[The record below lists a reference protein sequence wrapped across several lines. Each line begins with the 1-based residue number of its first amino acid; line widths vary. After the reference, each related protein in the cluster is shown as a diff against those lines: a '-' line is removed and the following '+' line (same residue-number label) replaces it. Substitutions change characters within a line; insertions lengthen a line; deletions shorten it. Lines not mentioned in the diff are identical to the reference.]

1 MGRRSDHTP
10 EHLKEMILEESWRVI
25 EKEGIEKLT
34 ARRIASAIGYTPGTI
49 YSFFNS
55 METLQLHLNA
65 RTLDLLYAAL
75 SDPKCNHPDNGPIKN
90 MKLMA
95 RNYISFAQKYRPH
108 WLLLFESRLE
118 YLKKDETW
126 YQEMINRLFTP
137 LEGQMSVYFSDK
149 QKRKKKIAA
158 RVLWASVHGI
168 CFLKETGKL
177 SLVGEEKN
185 TEEFSYF
192 LIDNFMMGIGLGRK
206 NTQ

>member
-10 EHLKEMILEESWRVI
+10 EQLKEMILEEAWNVI

-49 YSFFNS
+49 YSFFTS
-55 METLQLHLNA
+55 MEMLLLHLNA
-65 RTLDLLYAAL
+65 KTLNLLYEAL
-75 SDPKCNHPDNGPIKN
+75 SDPECNNPNNKPIKN

-95 RNYISFAQKYRPH
+95 KNYISFAQRYRQH
-108 WLLLFESRLE
+108 WLLLFENRLE
-118 YLKKDETW
+118 HLKKDESW
-126 YQEMINRLFTP
+126 YQEKIDRLFAP
-137 LEGQMSVYFSDK
+137 LERQMSAFYSDS
-149 QKRKKKIAA
+149 QTRKKKIAT

-185 TEEFSYF
+185 TEEFSYL
-192 LIDNFMMGIGLGRK
+192 LIDNFMMGVNSR
-206 NTQ
+206 